1 MCKSIPTLVE
11 YLIQPAHTPLQRARA
26 VYKWVTTNIAWVFF
40 TYQHLD
46 HLIMCTIL
54 YMLIICVLSFPKVWH
69 WWIFWKKR
77 EKIMIPMT
85 FWEID
90 PVSAQGTAVFLKAYV
105 GKICLGFFVP
115 LENFSLV
122 WRRQHCRWRG
132 SNFDICSAV
141 MATEQR
147 GFFSVP
153 HLLCHRASVYNV
165 HLRGPVTITPIAE
178 RLAVE
183 LLLPVITT

>member
-1 MCKSIPTLVE
+1 MGNHQHCVSV
-11 YLIQPAHTPLQRARA
+11 
-26 VYKWVTTNIAWVFF
+26 F
-40 TYQHLD
+40 TYQHFD

-54 YMLIICVLSFPKVWH
+54 YMLILCVVFSIGMTLMDILEEARKNHV
-69 WWIFWKKR
+69 IL
-77 EKIMIPMT
+77 MT

-122 WRRQHCRWRG
+122 WRRQHCRRRG
-132 SNFDICSAV
+132 SNFDICLAL
-141 MATEQR
+141 MATEKR

-178 RLAVE
+178 RLTVE
-183 LLLPVITT
+183 LLLPVFTTQVCRDWDSNTQPPLARRTL